1 MTISTTGVPA
11 TRRRRWLA
19 LVLLCFV
26 QFMLVLDDTVVSV
39 ALPRIQQ
46 DLGFTRAELP
56 WVVNAYFLAF
66 GGLLLLFGRGADL
79 WGRRRVFLIGVAVFG
94 AASLLCGVAQ
104 EPWQLVAGRFIQGTG
119 AAMASPAA
127 LSLITLLYPE
137 AGERAKALG
146 VWGGIAGLGGTM
158 GLVISG
164 TFTDFLDWRWIFW
177 INLPI
182 AGLAVLLL
190 HHVTGESR
198 AGVRP
203 RLDVRGAVTG
213 TGAVGLLVYGLLRA
227 GETGWNDGVVLG
239 VLTSGVALAAVFMVN
254 ETRVV
259 NPLVPLSFMRSRIRA
274 VANIASLLFSAAFF
288 AMAFLLMIHIQ
299 TVLGYRPFE
308 AAMAYL
314 PFGGGILVGIW
325 LSARAVIRFGIRWT
339 LVMSFSISAL
349 GLLLL
354 STVGPETSYLGGLLP
369 GLLITSIG
377 CGLGHPAL
385 AVAAVSGTTNEDAG
399 LGSAILTSGQQ
410 IGGAV
415 GLSVLVTVAARH
427 TATAGDTV
435 GSQYA
440 ATTGFSIAIAIAAG
454 LLVVAAVLVA
464 VLLTAERS
472 PVTVESAES
481 ASSRS

>member
-1 MTISTTGVPA
+1 MTSSSVA
-11 TRRRRWLA
+11 TPVAHRRFA

-39 ALPRIQQ
+39 ALPSVRE
-46 DLGFTRAELP
+46 DLGFTGADLP

-94 AASLLCGVAQ
+94 LASLVCGAAQ
-104 EPWQLVAGRFIQGTG
+104 EPWQLVAGRFVQGAG

-127 LSLITLLYPE
+127 LSLITRLYSE
-137 AGERAKALG
+137 ADERAKALG

-164 TFTDFLDWRWIFW
+164 ILTDFLDWRWIFW

-182 AGLAVLLL
+182 AALTVLLL
-190 HHVTGESR
+190 HRVTGESR
-198 AGVRP
+198 AEERT
-203 RLDVRGAVTG
+203 RLDIRGALTA
-213 TGAVGLLVYGLLRA
+213 TGAVGLVVYGLLRA
-227 GETGWNDGVVLG
+227 GETGWNDVVVG
-239 VLTSGVALAAVFMVN
+239 GAIAVGAVLAGIFVVN
-254 ETRVV
+254 ELRTT
-259 NPLVPLSFMRSRIRA
+259 NPLVPLSFMKSRVRL
-274 VANIASLLFSAAFF
+274 VANVASLLFSAAFF

-308 AAMAYL
+308 AAVAYL

-325 LSARAVIRFGIRWT
+325 LSARAVIRLGVRWT
-339 LVMSFSISAL
+339 ITMSFAISAV

-354 STVGPETSYLGGLLP
+354 ALAAGADSYLTGLLP
-369 GLLITSIG
+369 GLVVTSVG

-385 AVAAVSGTTNEDAG
+385 AVAAVTGTTNEDAG
-399 LGSAILTSGQQ
+399 LGSAILTSVQQ

-415 GLSVLVTVAARH
+415 GLSVLVTVAARY
-427 TATAGDTV
+427 TAAVADTV
-435 GSQYA
+435 GSRDA
-440 ATTGFSIAIAIAAG
+440 AIAGFSLAIVIAAG
-454 LLVVAAVLVA
+454 LLVLGAI
-464 VLLTAERS
+464 LTASLLRTGPSTARTAEPVRS
-472 PVTVESAES
+472 
-481 ASSRS
+481 